1 MNYYG
6 ELALL
11 AILIVVFYQQNNF
24 LTSQLTHNRTTFLLI
39 VIGLILFLGSY
50 HKYNM
55 CFLVAIIIVVL
66 FSNTLEGNKV
76 MDDMKSPNTPSLN
89 EYPDIGKEFQ
99 NEAAPGE
106 TLNQTSDDFNKTLK
120 IEKDLA
126 EGFSNFNLNP
136 TELANMNV
144 VDNDRTMK
152 LNALKNSEVA
162 KSSSN
167 EITNGVVNDVKD
179 VLDRVKRLEL
189 LQEEAEADEFDDKEE
204 DEEF

>member
-1 MNYYG
+1 MNYIG

-24 LTSQLTHNRTTFLLI
+24 LTAQLIHNRSTFFLI

-55 CFLVAIIIVVL
+55 CYILAFIVVVL
-66 FSNTLEGNKV
+66 YSNTIEGNETLIEMSKQAA
-76 MDDMKSPNTPSLN
+76 PNN
-89 EYPDIGKEFQ
+89 EEYPEMGNEFK
-99 NEAAPGE
+99 NEAAPGQP
-106 TLNQTSDDFNKTLK
+106 LNQSDDDFKQERK
-120 IEKDLA
+120 MKKDLA
-126 EGFSNFNLNP
+126 EGFANLNP
-136 TELANMNV
+136 MNLSNINM

-162 KSSSN
+162 KSNSN
-167 EITNGVVNDVKD
+167 EATNGIVNDVKD

-189 LQEEAEADEFDDKEE
+189 LQEEAEADEFGDEADPE
-204 DEEF
+204 EEF